1 MSEDDEEKT
10 GFHMKERVYYFTH
23 MPNGLKNSRATLQ
36 RTMETVLAEQR
47 EKNVEVQLEEAVIKS
62 KLEQDL
68 IEDVE
73 ETLYKLQRVN
83 MKLNSSGCV
92 FRIEEGKFLCYVET
106 TKGIKAN
113 PEKTTATRT
122 RNLLHS
128 DRESSA
134 DTDSH
139 NKIPKKNLQAYK

>member
-113 PEKTTATRT
+113 PEKLVELIFPFYNIRKSIGTEEAFNWT
-122 RNLLHS
+122 S
-128 DRESSA
+128 EA
-134 DTDSH
+134 DKSFQE
-139 NKIPKKNLQAYK
+139 I